1 MSTFA
6 ATNSGVE
13 RTAAGGVGHGV
24 AAQPRFT
31 ILIDGA
37 CPLCVRESRYMAK
50 LDGGRG
56 LLAIVDI
63 AKPEFDPSRFGKTM
77 DEVMG
82 SIHGVMPDG
91 KVITGVEVFRQ
102 AYGAVGRG
110 WMVNWTA
117 LPGARWVTD
126 RLYVVFAWIRLRLPG
141 RHDACEGGTCRVP
154 KVR

>member
-1 MSTFA
+1 
-6 ATNSGVE
+6 
-13 RTAAGGVGHGV
+13 
-24 AAQPRFT
+24 
-31 ILIDGA
+31 
-37 CPLCVRESRYMAK
+37 MAK

-63 AKPEFDPSRFGKTM
+63 AKPEFDPSRYGKTM

-141 RHDACEGGTCRVP
+141 RHNACEGGTCRVP

>member
-1 MSTFA
+1 MSTISGSSVGINRVAGATTGEVSA
-6 ATNSGVE
+6 AM
-13 RTAAGGVGHGV
+13 
-24 AAQPRFT
+24 PRFT

-63 AKPEFDPSRFGKTM
+63 AKPEFDASRYGKTF

-110 WMVNWTA
+110 WMLNWTA
-117 LPGARWVTD
+117 LPGVRWVAD
-126 RLYVVFAWIRLRLPG
+126 RVYVVFAWVRLRLPG
-141 RHDACEGGTCRVP
+141 RRAACEGGTCRVP
-154 KVR
+154 RV